1 MEEEKNVES
10 DQEDAQPKISE
21 LEPISLK
28 RKSTDSD
35 LDVASKREKTDV
47 EDVTQVNEEVQDDI
61 EAMDTE
67 NNSVAEEA
75 KSGTSTPAIE
85 VPDAS
90 CELVEPENISD
101 EKLPLDCEEISDDE
115 AEEKVE
121 LKGVD
126 QKDQVKDL
134 EQKEKPED
142 LEESD
147 QLKDAEKVNDQK
159 DAEKVNDQKDAELKD
174 LPEDQP
180 KEEMV
185 EDLSKSKI
193 VKDDPLKPE
202 LPCTPPTLPDEDV
215 EFKAEIEEPAVEE
228 MAVDLCKTAVGTV
241 IVLSDDENGKENVT
255 EDDEIEKIKKFR
267 NEQRENIRKLKAELH
282 KEEAHLTLIKRLRQ
296 NQMSKPKAVNTS
308 SNSPALHDKQRPS
321 QHQNIKPQ
329 SPAPNISSNKSSQL
343 KSTMSKSYNQPS
355 SHNKASVK
363 LTSSAQAQANRNAMA
378 AMLQMPQLVAAA
390 GGTQNAAAL
399 LRAHPSL
406 NLQNAAQLL
415 LGQSPGDLSKMQQLL
430 QQQQKAIQAQ
440 SRPQPTLKQQQ
451 ASAKLALRKQLEKT
465 LLEIPPPKPPPPE
478 INFLPSAAS
487 NEFICLVGLE
497 EVVSKIQQ
505 LQTKSS
511 NKPNEATLPP
521 FSCMQCE
528 KDFSP
533 LWKIN
538 AEGNCVMCLQ
548 CVMSNQKRALKAE
561 HTNRLK
567 TAFVKALQQEQE
579 IEQKMQKQQS
589 AEKIS
594 SSNDSLEAAVAA
606 AANQLQK
613 QQQLKKMQEEQL
625 RQHQQ
630 LLQRAQQQLQQ
641 RSFGNFRPT
650 AQQIRNAMPQVQF
663 GYNQSSSKH
672 SKNVDRQFLLD
683 MMPNRGNSSKS
694 QSGNWK

>member
-1 MEEEKNVES
+1 MEEEKKAES
-10 DQEDAQPKISE
+10 DQEGQSKNSE

-28 RKSTDSD
+28 RKSTDLD

-47 EDVTQVNEEVQDDI
+47 EDVTQVKEDVKDDV
-61 EAMDTE
+61 EAMDIE
-67 NNSVAEEA
+67 DNSVAEET
-75 KSGTSTPAIE
+75 KSGTSTPAIQ

-90 CELVEPENISD
+90 SELVKSENISD
-101 EKLPLDCEEISDDE
+101 EKLRLDCEEISDKKAKE
-115 AEEKVE
+115 NNEP
-121 LKGVD
+121 
-126 QKDQVKDL
+126 KDS
-134 EQKEKPED
+134 EQK
-142 LEESD
+142 D
-147 QLKDAEKVNDQK
+147 QLKDAEKVDDK
-159 DAEKVNDQKDAELKD
+159 KDAELKD

-185 EDLSKSKI
+185 EDLSKSKTI
-193 VKDDPLKPE
+193 KDDLLKPE

-215 EFKAEIEEPAVEE
+215 EFKAKVEEPAVEE
-228 MAVDLCKTAVGTV
+228 MAVDLCKTVGTV

-255 EDDEIEKIKKFR
+255 EDDEIEKIKKLR

-296 NQMSKPKAVNTS
+296 NQMSKPKAINTS
-308 SNSPALHDKQRPS
+308 SNSPALHEKQRPS
-321 QHQNIKPQ
+321 HHQNIKPQ

-343 KSTMSKSYNQPS
+343 KSTMSKSYNQSS
-355 SHNKASVK
+355 SHNK
-363 LTSSAQAQANRNAMA
+363 TSSAQAQANRNAMA

-511 NKPNEATLPP
+511 NKANEATLPP

-613 QQQLKKMQEEQL
+613 QQHLKKMQEEQL